1 MTDRDTG
8 IDNSKSTQSTA
19 RKNTAKIVVDRPEHI
34 EIDVSSVSP
43 QLLVLSERF
52 SAGWTASITDSPV
65 PILRAEIDFMGCV
78 VPAGNH
84 TVLFSFESV
93 SVKTGRLISTMAM
106 IQVSVYAAIR
116 LVPWKTFRGGA

>member
-1 MTDRDTG
+1 VTDRDTG

>member
-84 TVLFSFESV
+84 TMLFSFESV

-106 IQVSVYAAIR
+106 ILVSVYAAIR